1 MSLDSAMHIGHNNI
15 ALFTDSFNLK
25 SDLISVIVKLFA
37 LKQVQI
43 NFIIAV
49 VFLFQIFL
57 IIILRFK
64 HNFFLKA
71 ISRKYFVIVLVCLLR
86 YIKKKQFWCDY

>member
-1 MSLDSAMHIGHNNI
+1 MSLDSAMHISHNNI

-64 HNFFLKA
+64 HIFLLKA

-86 YIKKKQFWCDY
+86 YIKNT